1 MKLTSPFFADGEPIP
16 RQFTA
21 DDADVSPVLNWQ
33 GAPAG
38 VKSFALICDDPDAPA
53 GTWVHWLIYRIPP
66 EATGLQAEAPRS
78 GALPNGARQG
88 VNSSGAIGY
97 EGPAPPAGQVHH
109 YSFRIYALDAMP
121 DLKPGA
127 TKEQLMAAMEG
138 HILAQGELTG
148 LYKR

>member
-1 MKLTSPFFADGEPIP
+1 MKLTSPFFATSEPIP
-16 RQFTA
+16 QQFTA
-21 DDADVSPVLNWQ
+21 DGADVSPVLNWQ

-66 EATGLQAEAPRS
+66 EATGLQAEAPRA
-78 GALPNGARQG
+78 GTLANGARQG
-88 VNSSGAIGY
+88 VSGSGRIGY
-97 EGPAPPAGQVHH
+97 EGPAPPAGPVHH
-109 YSFRIYALDAMP
+109 YSFRIYALDTMP

-127 TKEQLMAAMEG
+127 TKEQLLAAMEG
-138 HILAQGELTG
+138 HILGQGELTG